1 MRMFVKMKKKRNA
14 KGILAVLVLVLIF
27 MLCGCGGGKGSG
39 GDNTS
44 AASDNGSG
52 NGELY
57 ITLTDNQGEFLN
69 YTVDVL
75 SIRLE
80 KANGAVV
87 ETMPPGEN
95 TRVDF
100 AQYTEM
106 TEFLTACTVPSGVYV
121 KATMRLDYSN
131 ADIRVED
138 AEGNAL
144 RIAPD
149 NIVDE
154 DGHKITELTV
164 SIQIDELNA
173 LVIRPGVPAHLGL
186 DFDLKV
192 SNSIEWV
199 EGVPVITVSPV
210 LLADLEPHAWK
221 TNRIRGPLDDVHAK
235 AGWFDIII
243 RPFVHVIGKGDI
255 SNRFGTARVYTDK
268 ETLYVIDGKQ
278 YQGDDGIEQLDG
290 LTKYSAVLVF
300 GGFIKETGR
309 IKFKAK
315 EIIAGSSVAGGTLD
329 VVAGNVIKRNNDT
342 VTIRGATLI
351 RKDGTVL
358 FRNTVDV
365 DLEDAMVGKQ
375 YVKGLVNKDA
385 ISIGQ
390 RLVVFG
396 TLSDAAD
403 FMTTKYAH
411 MYLTTV
417 NGTVNDVT
425 SKQLDMDL
433 NSIDGR
439 DISIFDFTGTAANP
453 DGYLVGS
460 GSLNL
465 FGISEGTPVKAIG
478 FPVPFGSAETPPYDF
493 SAYSIINVSKV
504 SGVMVVGWGRE
515 GSASAV
521 SISETGLELDLNGAG
536 YFHYLNRAGV
546 VTDLEGLWPVL
557 TPNEDSGIF
566 CISQGGM
573 LKVFSKFD
581 AFTGELSSDLAG
593 GAKVRHL
600 VATGLWDDMDS
611 VLSGRF
617 IAVRLK

>member
-1 MRMFVKMKKKRNA
+1 MESIMRMRKKRNTT
-14 KGILAVLVLVLIF
+14 GLLTVLVLALVF
-27 MLCGCGGGKGSG
+27 MLCGCGKGGGGGS
-39 GDNTS
+39 DV
-44 AASDNGSG
+44 AAAPESDSG

-57 ITLTDNQGEFLN
+57 IDLTDNQGEFFN

-87 ETMPPGEN
+87 ETLPAGET

-138 AEGNAL
+138 AEGNAV
-144 RIAPD
+144 RIAPE
-149 NIVDE
+149 NILDE
-154 DGHKITELTV
+154 DGRQITELTV
-164 SIQIDELNA
+164 SIEIEDLNA
-173 LVIRPGVPAHLGL
+173 LLIRPGIPAHLGL

-192 SNSIEWV
+192 SNSLAWV
-199 EGVPVITVSPV
+199 GGVPVITVNPV
-210 LLADLEPHAWK
+210 LLADIEPHAWK

-243 RPFVHVIGKGDI
+243 RPFMHAIRKGDI

-268 ETLYVIDGKQ
+268 NTLYVIDGKQ

-300 GGFIKETGR
+300 GDFIKETGR

-315 EIIAGSSVAGGTLD
+315 EVLAGSSVAGGTLD
-329 VVAGNVIKRNNDT
+329 VVAGNVIKRNSDT
-342 VTIRGATLI
+342 ITVKGATLI

-358 FRNTVDV
+358 FRNTLDV
-365 DLEDAMVGKQ
+365 DLEDALVGKQ
-375 YVKGLVNKDA
+375 YVKGLVDKSA

-396 TLSDAAD
+396 TLSEEAD
-403 FMTTKYAH
+403 FMTAKYAH
-411 MYLTTV
+411 MYLTTI
-417 NGTVNDVT
+417 NGTVSDVA
-425 SKQLDMDL
+425 SRQLAMDL

-453 DGYLVGS
+453 DAYLAGT
-460 GSLNL
+460 GLLSLS
-465 FGISEGTPVKAIG
+465 GISEGTPVKAIG
-478 FPVPFGSAETPPYDF
+478 FPVPFGFAETPPYDF
-493 SAYSIINVSKV
+493 TAYSLINVAKV
-504 SGVMVVGWGRE
+504 SGVMAVGWGGE
-515 GSASAV
+515 GSTSAV
-521 SISETGLELDLNGAG
+521 SVSGPGITLDLSGAG
-536 YFHYLNRAGV
+536 YFHHLNRAGV
-546 VTDLEGLWPVL
+546 VTDLEGLSPVL
-557 TPNEDSGIF
+557 VPKEDSGIF
-566 CISQGGM
+566 CISQGEK
-573 LKVFSKFD
+573 LAVFSSFETFED
-581 AFTGELSSDLAG
+581 ELSSSMTG

-600 VATGLWDDMDS
+600 VATGIWNDTDM